1 MEEIKIK
8 KFLLLDENFQNNYEL
23 SIALKKDTIEL
34 IALSTKDT
42 SGVLYQNEYTHEKL
56 CEYSIFKLYNSTNED
71 FNKFF
76 YRFKQE
82 NIIIN
87 LENKN
92 ISVSFKYQILDSP
105 EEAKFIL
112 SPKKLKNED
121 VAYLIR
127 QKNNEIIMLK

>member
-1 MEEIKIK
+1 MRIFKIIM
-8 KFLLLDENFQNNYEL
+8 NFFT
-23 SIALKKDTIEL
+23 IALKKRYHRTNWNEYQI
-34 IALSTKDT
+34 T

-56 CEYSIFKLYNSTNED
+56 CEYSIFKLYNSSNED

-105 EEAKFIL
+105 EEAKFVL
-112 SPKKLKNED
+112 PAKKLKMICCIFN
-121 VAYLIR
+121 
-127 QKNNEIIMLK
+127 